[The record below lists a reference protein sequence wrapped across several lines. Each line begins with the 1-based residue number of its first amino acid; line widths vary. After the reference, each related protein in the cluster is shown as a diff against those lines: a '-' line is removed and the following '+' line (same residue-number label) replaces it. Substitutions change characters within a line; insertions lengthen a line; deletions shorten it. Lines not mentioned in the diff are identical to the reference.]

1 MYVYYVHT
9 VNNIN
14 QYLCFPRGV
23 FVYIYLIYIIIFI
36 YGRAAVQYSVE
47 FFDFTVVYCSYLL

>member
-1 MYVYYVHT
+1 MYT

-14 QYLCFPRGV
+14 QYLCFPRGIFV
-23 FVYIYLIYIIIFI
+23 FILYIIVFI
-36 YGRAAVQYSVE
+36 YGRAEVQYSVE